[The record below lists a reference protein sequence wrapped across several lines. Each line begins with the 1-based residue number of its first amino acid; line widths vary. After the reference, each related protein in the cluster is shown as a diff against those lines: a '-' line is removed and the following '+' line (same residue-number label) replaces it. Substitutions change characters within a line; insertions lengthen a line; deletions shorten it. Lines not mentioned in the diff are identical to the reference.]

1 MVKEKFIKLVQ
12 RIILILF
19 FFISFYK
26 YSYSNEIQ
34 KIIQK
39 LEETKNLKFDFI
51 QTLDKSIETGNCI
64 LEFPN
69 KFLCHYSELN
79 KKKILIDNNIL
90 YLVDELNTKSS
101 RSITKTPFLFLT
113 DKNEI
118 IKALKEI
125 KDYKITDNRISIK
138 LSFSENET
146 IDLYFDQKTFLI
158 DGWKIINYDE
168 TFLEFILKNV
178 SSNLQNIGRFTI
190 D

>member
-1 MVKEKFIKLVQ
+1 LPKKIIFIV
-12 RIILILF
+12 F
-19 FFISFYK
+19 FFISFSK

-64 LEFPN
+64 LEYSS
-69 KFLCHYSELN
+69 KFLCNYSELN

-90 YLVDELNTKSS
+90 YLVDELNNKSS
-101 RSITKTPFLFLT
+101 QNITGTFFLFLT
-113 DKNEI
+113 NKNEM

-125 KDYKITDNRISIK
+125 KDYKINENRILIK
-138 LSFSENET
+138 LNFSESET
-146 IDLYFDQKTFLI
+146 IDLYFDQKTHLI
-158 DGWKIINYDE
+158 YGWRVINYDG
-168 TFLEFILKNV
+168 TFLEFILKNITINV
-178 SSNLQNIGRFTI
+178 QNIGEFSI

>member
-1 MVKEKFIKLVQ
+1 LVKEKFIRSVQ
-12 RIILILF
+12 KIILLIF
-19 FFISFYK
+19 FFISFSK

-51 QTLDKSIETGNCI
+51 QTLDRSTETGNCI

-69 KFLCHYSELN
+69 KFLCYYNELS

-90 YLVDELNTKSS
+90 YLVDKLNSKYSQN
-101 RSITKTPFLFLT
+101 ITGTPFLFLT

-125 KDYKITDNRISIK
+125 KDYKITENLISIK
-138 LSFSENET
+138 LNFSQNET
-146 IDLYFDQKTFLI
+146 IDLYFDQKTYI
-158 DGWKIINYDE
+158 IHGWKIINYDE
-168 TFLEFILKNV
+168 TFLEFILKNISTNV
-178 SSNLQNIGRFTI
+178 QNIGKFSL